1 MIPRFYIL
9 QEDEQLLV
17 QTFGKKSVI
26 NGPKVHFNPPT
37 SSVIERRK
45 GISLSA
51 KQFVHVKNTLSG
63 EVAMKTGPCFYFLE
77 SQDRIDIIGEALPLG
92 VDDYTYVRD
101 NSTGRTK
108 VIRGECS
115 YMLRPHENY
124 LGNTF
129 KATQIDDLT
138 AVIVRNISNGGL
150 KLITE
155 SQTFMPADDEEIKEV
170 VHKIRLEEHE
180 LMVLIDKQGKYH
192 FYSGQGEDSSFFIP
206 PHWKTLVCKW
216 SSGLHKE
223 SRNLKISRFDIRP
236 KFMWYEFEVRTKDNV
251 ELILKVTFFWQ
262 IVDVSTLV
270 KNTDDAPGDVCAH
283 ARSLIIQRVSTVDFS
298 EFLSRFNELVHDAIF
313 EKDDEFYLSRG
324 IKIHSVEAREIACK
338 DQRTQDVLTE
348 IIQETTSRI
357 NRIQKQVSQNEV
369 SMKQLEGKL
378 LEEENAMK
386 LAQMKAKRVE
396 EEGRI
401 EGLKKA
407 RSISSFIQELGSD
420 LTLKD
425 KIQLYENLNK
435 KETLQV
441 LANGNTKMFLTHDDI
456 EMKLEIKES

>member
-1 MIPRFYIL
+1 MIPRFYVL
-9 QEDEQLLV
+9 QDDEQLLI

-26 NGPKVHFNPPT
+26 NGPKVYFNPPT
-37 SSVIERRK
+37 TSVVLRRK
-45 GISLSA
+45 GISLSS
-51 KQFVHVKNTLSG
+51 KQFLHIRNVLSG
-63 EVAMKTGPCFYFLE
+63 EITMKVGPCFYFLE
-77 SQDRIDIIGEALPLG
+77 SQEQVEIAGEALPLA
-92 VDDYTYVRD
+92 VDEYTYVRN
-101 NSTGRTK
+101 NSSGKTT
-108 VIRGECS
+108 VVRGECS
-115 YMLRPHENY
+115 YMLQPHESY
-124 LGNTF
+124 LGNSF

-138 AVIVRNISNGGL
+138 AVIVRNISNGSI

-155 SQTFMPADDEEIKEV
+155 SQTFMPNDDEEITEV
-170 VHKIRLEEHE
+170 VQKVRLEEHE
-180 LMVLIDKQGKYH
+180 LMVLIDKSGKYH
-192 FYSGQGEDSSFFIP
+192 FYSGLGEDSSFFIP
-206 PHWKTLVCKW
+206 PHWEPLVCHW
-216 SSGLHKE
+216 SSGLLKE
-223 SRNLKISRFDIRP
+223 ARNLKISRFDIRP

-283 ARSLIIQRVSTVDFS
+283 ARSLIIQKVSNVEFS
-298 EFLSRFNELVHDAIF
+298 DFLSRFNELVHEALF
-313 EKDDEFYLSRG
+313 GQEDEFYSSRG
-324 IKIHSVEAREIACK
+324 LKIHSVEAREIACK

-407 RSISSFIQELGSD
+407 KVISSFIEGLGND
-420 LTLKD
+420 LSLNQKV
-425 KIQLYENLNK
+425 QMYENLNK
-435 KETLQV
+435 KESLES

-456 EMKLEIKES
+456 QMKLEIKEP

>member
-9 QEDEQLLV
+9 QEDEQLLI

-26 NGPKVHFNPPT
+26 NGPQVYFKPPT
-37 SSVIERRK
+37 SSVLNRRL

-51 KQFVHVKNTLSG
+51 KQFIHIKNILSG
-63 EVAMKTGPCFYFLE
+63 EVSMKTGPSFYFLDAHE
-77 SQDRIDIIGEALPLG
+77 TVDVSGKALPLA
-92 VDDYTYVRD
+92 VDDYIYVR
-101 NSTGRTK
+101 NSSTGKMK
-108 VIRGECS
+108 VVCGECS
-115 YMLRPHENY
+115 YMLQPHENF
-124 LGNTF
+124 LGKTC

-138 AVIVRNISNGGL
+138 AVIVRNISNGSL

-155 SQTFMPADDEEIKEV
+155 SQTFMPADDEEITDV
-170 VHKIRLEEHE
+170 VEKIRLEEHE
-180 LMVLIDKQGKYH
+180 QMVLIDKDGKYH
-192 FYSGQGEDSSFFIP
+192 FYSGKGENSSFFIP
-206 PHWKTLVCKW
+206 PHWKPLTCQW
-216 SSGLHKE
+216 SSGLLKE
-223 SRNLKISRFDIRP
+223 ARNLKISRFDIRP

-262 IVDVSTLV
+262 IENISTLV

-283 ARSLIIQRVSTVDFS
+283 ARSLIIQRVSTVEFS
-298 EFLSRFNELVHDAIF
+298 EFLSRFNELVHEAIF
-313 EKDDEFYLSRG
+313 GVEDQFYLSRG

-378 LEEENAMK
+378 LEEENSMK
-386 LAQMKAKRVE
+386 LTQMKSKRVE

-401 EGLKKA
+401 EGLKQA
-407 RSISSFIQELGSD
+407 RVISSFLDELGDD
-420 LTLKD
+420 LSLSD
-425 KIQLYENLNK
+425 KIRLYENLNK
-435 KETLQV
+435 KEVMQS
-441 LANGNTKMFLTHDDI
+441 LANGNTKIFLTHDDLD
-456 EMKLEIKES
+456 MKLEIKEP